1 MRGIS
6 ATRAGFPCGAL
17 GRGTLR
23 RSVAGEVGTMINGG
37 VGDVGRLGAPD
48 ERPVDAFEKGVLL
61 HLRGAAPGREPVVRL
76 FYQQS
81 PDEVPCGGADHRRV
95 GKPERLR
102 DDVEERG
109 AVPGALE
116 RRGAVQELVEEDAKC
131 PPVDGAPVALAA
143 DDFWRQV
150 LVRAHE
156 RHGPRACRLGRELQ
170 RRRLLASHRLVVQI
184 IGLISLVSLVLL
196 LLPMEDAREHAA
208 VGEAAAAAADTA
220 GRGADKRR
228 ADGAAQGE
236 VEVGEHDVAFLPD
249 EHVLGFEVSV
259 HHAQHVQVL
268 QRKQDFR
275 GVEPACSQRFDQ
287 KFHTHKHTKMTFFF
301 PVARSH

>member
-23 RSVAGEVGTMINGG
+23 RSVAGEVGTVINGG

-76 FYQQS
+76 FCQQS
-81 PDEVPCGGADHRRV
+81 PDKVPCGGADHRRV
-95 GKPERLR
+95 GEPERLR

-116 RRGAVQELVEEDAKC
+116 RRGAVQELVEEDTKS
-131 PPVDGAPVALAA
+131 PPVDGAAVALAA
-143 DDFWRQV
+143 DDLRRQV

-156 RHGPRACRLGRELQ
+156 RHGPRACRLGCELQ
-170 RRRLLASHRLVVQI
+170 RRRLLASHRLVVQL
-184 IGLISLVSLVLL
+184 IGLISLVSLLL
-196 LLPMEDAREHAA
+196 LLHLEDAREHAA
-208 VGEAAAAAADTA
+208 VGEAAASADPA

-249 EHVLGFEVSV
+249 EHVLGLEVPV

-287 KFHTHKHTKMTFFF
+287 KFHTHTHTHTKMTFFSI
-301 PVARSH
+301 ARSH